1 MAIENIIVT
10 RHAALVE
17 YLSGLG
23 ITGKVIPHATEEDV
37 AGRHVYGVLPY
48 RLAALTS
55 AFTEVSLT
63 LRPDQRGTELTLADI
78 EAASPTLTTY
88 KVMSMAE

>member
-10 RHAALVE
+10 RHSALVE

-37 AGRHVYGVLPY
+37 AGKHVYGVLPY
-48 RLAALTS
+48 RLACLTS
-55 AFTEVSLT
+55 ANAEVSLT

-78 EAASPTLTTY
+78 ESASPALTTC
-88 KVMSMAE
+88 KVMRVAE